1 MYALNFISI
10 SISNFPF
17 FIFLNEVV
25 FLENC
30 LKLQVFPIRKDPRKG
45 HLSLKPWRVLV
56 HEMLTVSDK
65 PTAETCQKQISHDV
79 VGPYLL
85 NSAATES
92 DTIAV
97 WLR

>member
-1 MYALNFISI
+1 M
-10 SISNFPF
+10 
-17 FIFLNEVV
+17 
-25 FLENC
+25 
-30 LKLQVFPIRKDPRKG
+30 
-45 HLSLKPWRVLV
+45 
-56 HEMLTVSDK
+56 
-65 PTAETCQKQISHDV
+65 AETCQKQISHDV